1 MHKNETLGHFCGL
14 LSNISGCLTSFT
26 DNDSLVTFHLMIK
39 LHPIIYSPLLSLYI
53 KALSSTV
60 CQNFIQEFLSYS
72 FGVAYQFNQNDFF
85 ARC

>member
-1 MHKNETLGHFCGL
+1 
-14 LSNISGCLTSFT
+14 
-26 DNDSLVTFHLMIK
+26 MIK